1 MKLSLFLKAAS
12 ISLAM
17 LWVFPA
23 ASLAQSAPADKTAT
37 KQMIR
42 EILQENPEIL
52 MEALD
57 ALRTKMEA
65 GQAPGS
71 REGLSKLRQELERD
85 PDTFIAG
92 NPQGDVTIVEF
103 FDYRCGYCKRAQPII
118 QELLQKDGRIRL
130 ALKEFPI
137 LGPDSVVASRAAIA
151 AMKQQKYAA
160 FHNAL
165 MAAPGQLSEERILR
179 IATDTGLDA
188 VKLRTDMDDPKIK
201 KIIDR
206 NHKIAQTLN
215 ITGTPSFIIG
225 DTLVPGFIDLEQLQ
239 QLVAAARSECLTC

>member
-1 MKLSLFLKAAS
+1 MKLSLILKAAS

-23 ASLAQSAPADKTAT
+23 ISLAQSAPADKTAT

-71 REGLSKLRQELERD
+71 RDGLSKLRKELERD

-118 QELLQKDGRIRL
+118 EELLQKDGRIRL

-151 AMKQQKYAA
+151 AMKQEKYAV

-165 MAAPGQLSEERILR
+165 MAAQGQLSEERILR